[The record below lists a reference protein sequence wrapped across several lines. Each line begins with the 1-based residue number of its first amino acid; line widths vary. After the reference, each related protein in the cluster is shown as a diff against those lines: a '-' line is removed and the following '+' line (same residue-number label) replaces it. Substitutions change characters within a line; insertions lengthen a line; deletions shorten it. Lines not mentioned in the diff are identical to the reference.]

1 MSLLWKIIC
10 CCFKENPY
18 QPIEGR
24 NESGDDENQ
33 QTIRTIRRLLLDQTR
48 NMSPRDNV
56 VRYHLKGRE
65 EEFTEVKDYRLFCLT
80 WNVNKKPPKEEELR
94 KWLTCKKDNPDQ
106 DRDPEIYVI
115 GFQELGLSMQAC
127 LSLDSKWE
135 DTVRRSLPSGTRYV
149 KKKQIR
155 MWRIMILV
163 YVSETIDQAIP
174 SDLIDADSVTTGIMG
189 IMGNKGGVGVRMTLH
204 NTSLCFINT
213 HLAAHLEKNERR
225 NQLHQQ
231 IGITDVFRGYKEG
244 KIKFHPTYKYK
255 TESND
260 WHASKQRPRIPSWCD
275 RILYKGEGIEQVDY
289 SSHLVDCVSDHKPVT
304 SLFKIKV
311 NVVDENK
318 AVNVLQNIEEKM
330 DSFEKEMS

>member
-189 IMGNKGGVGVRMTLH
+189 IM
-204 NTSLCFINT
+204 
-213 HLAAHLEKNERR
+213 
-225 NQLHQQ
+225 LHQQ